1 MLINHQSLRLDAAT
15 LRTSTIRKDLLRRKS
30 SRLHPISCS
39 STFIT
44 QNNRMRQSKLNQI
57 HREDMTAGMLGD
69 LNYFISPTS
78 HLYDNFLNF
87 TTAEHQ
93 SKALHEEYRTF
104 KRSGF
109 NIQMTLFVAFL
120 NAGYFA
126 SRGSIQHLWNL
137 RRLHPLFLIGF
148 TCGISAIMFI
158 GIALFN
164 RLAILS
170 DAYGIKC
177 LQPYKTGAVQRM
189 KTQRSQLIEDIIV
202 VLVAFSQ
209 SLYLLGRTLEGE
221 CPDNSTLFDSQ
232 ECNPQATSH
241 ALPQD
246 QLVYLFVGVL
256 FIQVFLK
263 GASKY
268 AILLSWMINI
278 LFVNVSL
285 WIVGSDQYVW
295 LNVSLLLCLSLSYE
309 VERSTLCMFLERKI
323 CIKTMINNAAT
334 EKVAEKM
341 ADQRDSV
348 NRVNIEL
355 QGTIINSAHDMKS
368 PCTGIENSFYFTTI
382 WLFHSSLKVF
392 YFTLLYD
399 TTLLHDLVACLMTRL
414 D

>member
-1 MLINHQSLRLDAAT
+1 MSFPSLNPPVFPNRLLNHHELRYDSAT
-15 LRTSTIRKDLLRRKS
+15 LKTSTIRKDLLRRKS
-30 SRLHPISCS
+30 SRLHPITCP
-39 STFIT
+39 STIIA
-44 QNNRMRQSKLNQI
+44 QNDPMPPAKLNQAR
-57 HREDMTAGMLGD
+57 REEMTVGMLGD

-87 TTAEHQ
+87 TTAEYQ

-109 NIQMTLFVAFL
+109 NIQMTMFVAFL

-126 SRGSIQHLWNL
+126 SRGSIQHLWNVQ
-137 RRLHPLFLIGF
+137 RLHPSFLIGF
-148 TCGISAIMFI
+148 LCGISAILFI
-158 GIALFN
+158 VIALFN

-170 DAYGIKC
+170 YAYGIKC
-177 LQPYKTGAVQRM
+177 LQPYNTGAVQRM

-202 VLVAFSQ
+202 ILVALSQ
-209 SLYLLGRTLEGE
+209 SLYLLGRILQGD
-221 CPDNSTLFDSQ
+221 CSNYVTLFDSQ
-232 ECNPQATSH
+232 ECNPQAESN

-278 LFVNVSL
+278 AFVNVSL
-285 WIVGSDQYVW
+285 WIVRSDQYIW

-368 PCTGIENSFYFTTI
+368 PCTGIEF
-382 WLFHSSLKVF
+382 LFLF
-392 YFTLLYD
+392 
-399 TTLLHDLVACLMTRL
+399 
-414 D
+414 